1 MTTQLYLG
9 RPPTPANATD
19 TPDAT
24 DATDAAHAPDAATTP
39 AAPERHS
46 SHRRAGAVAIAVLV
60 PLGGLVTRL
69 PAVVLLPV
77 LVVVLAGID
86 LVAGVIGKSWAASH
100 SAWTMAAGCVLYG
113 VLFWLYAISL
123 RYGEL
128 STVTIAWVVLLTV
141 GDMVLDRFYY
151 NVHFGT
157 PKWVAAGAAVLLL
170 AVLLAPDVDES

>member
-1 MTTQLYLG
+1 MTTPLDLG

-19 TPDAT
+19 TT
-24 DATDAAHAPDAATTP
+24 DATETTDTTDAIDAIDAAASLK
-39 AAPERHS
+39 RRWS
-46 SHRRAGAVAIAVLV
+46 RRRAGGVAIALLV
-60 PLGGLVTRL
+60 PFGALVTKL
-69 PAVVLLPV
+69 PAVVLVPV

-100 SAWTMAAGCVLYG
+100 SAWTMAAGCALYG

-123 RYGEL
+123 RHGEL

-141 GDMVLDRFYY
+141 GDMLLDRFYY

-157 PKWVAAGAAVLLL
+157 PKWLAAGAAVLLL
-170 AVLLAPDVDES
+170 AVLLTPDVDES